1 VPSKFVS
8 PEEDQIMKRALIYA
22 FLSFCIF
29 ANVSIVFA
37 QHAARRAEELR
48 MQLVEVQAKEAALQ
62 ARRQQLEDDMKP
74 ENIERSLAGIGSVHP
89 EELREQRRRQLE
101 LEKNGVDAQLQVLA
115 ESRANLEAAIVRA
128 DGEAYQESAQGNASN
143 LFQVVQGQYTRA
155 PGWLLI
161 LFGAVIG
168 SLITTGAF
176 LIIRRL

>member
-1 VPSKFVS
+1 
-8 PEEDQIMKRALIYA
+8 MKRSLIYA
-22 FLSFCIF
+22 FLGFCVF
-29 ANVSIVFA
+29 ANASVLFA
-37 QHAARRAEELR
+37 QHAAKRAEELR
-48 MQLVEVQAKEAALQ
+48 MQLVEVQAREAALQ

-115 ESRANLEAAIVRA
+115 ESRANLETAIARA
-128 DGEAYQESAQGNASN
+128 DSEAYQESAQGN

-168 SLITTGAF
+168 SLMTTGAF

>member
-1 VPSKFVS
+1 
-8 PEEDQIMKRALIYA
+8 MKRALTYA
-22 FLSFCIF
+22 LLSFCIF
-29 ANVSIVFA
+29 ANASLVLA
-37 QHAARRAEELR
+37 QHAARRAEDLR

-74 ENIERSLAGIGSVHP
+74 ENIQRSLAGVGSVHP

-101 LEKNGVDAQLQVLA
+101 IEKNGVDAQLQVLA
-115 ESRANLEAAIVRA
+115 ESRASLEIAIQRA
-128 DGEAYQESAQGNASN
+128 DSEAYQESAQGN

-168 SLITTGAF
+168 SLFSAGAF